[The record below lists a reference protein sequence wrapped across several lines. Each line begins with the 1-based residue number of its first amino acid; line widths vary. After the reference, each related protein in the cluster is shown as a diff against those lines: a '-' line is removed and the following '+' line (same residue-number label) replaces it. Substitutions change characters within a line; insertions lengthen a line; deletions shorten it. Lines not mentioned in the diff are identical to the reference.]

1 MNAAGGGVPSRRRSG
16 PTLGDRKENLLF
28 TRIFIALLPWLA
40 VALFIVMV
48 AMAVGLGNMF
58 GHGITEWHLP

>member
-1 MNAAGGGVPSRRRSG
+1 M
-16 PTLGDRKENLLF
+16 F